1 MGCPVDTACE
11 KSLLELISL
20 NDDIVSFS
28 RLYANS
34 IRYHHWHQCLEL
46 LYVEEGYGVVMVDN
60 QQYTMRPGRLFI
72 FPPMT
77 LHKVLVEERER
88 ERYRRTVI
96 HLDNYAAL
104 RLLTPFAQRYGRLEA
119 LSRRGSRATVVDFAD
134 IHGHLDHLFTLY
146 APRLAKGRSEHE
158 EVASFLVHLLSLLP
172 ETPAPPPR
180 ASNALSTQVM
190 FWVEEHYAQK
200 FSLSALAQTL
210 NRSRSYLSRRF
221 QQETGEAIH
230 DYLTTFRLRKACE
243 LLRHHSHSVADIARM
258 TGFSDTT
265 YFISSFRKRLG
276 ETPLQYRKSR
286 KNEGPRGGP

>member
-1 MGCPVDTACE
+1 MDTACE

-77 LHKVLVEERER
+77 LHKVMVEERER
-88 ERYRRTVI
+88 ECYRRTVI
-96 HLDNYAAL
+96 HLDNHAAL
-104 RLLTPFAQRYGRLEA
+104 RLLVPFAQRYARFA
-119 LSRRGSRATVVDFAD
+119 TLSLRGGRATVVDFAD
-134 IHGHLDHLFTLY
+134 IHEHLDHLFTLY

-158 EVASFLVHLLSLLP
+158 EVASLLIHLLSLLP

-190 FWVEEHYAQK
+190 LWVEENYAQK
-200 FSLSALAQTL
+200 FSLNALAQTL

-221 QQETGEAIH
+221 RQETGEAIH

>member
-1 MGCPVDTACE
+1 MDTACE

-20 NDDIVSFS
+20 DDDIVSFS

-72 FPPMT
+72 FPPMR
-77 LHKVLVEERER
+77 LHKVMVEERER

-96 HLDNYAAL
+96 HLDNHAAL
-104 RLLTPFAQRYGRLEA
+104 RLLTPFAQRHARLEQFCQ
-119 LSRRGSRATVVDFAD
+119 RGARATVIDFAD
-134 IHGHLDHLFTLY
+134 IHAHLDHLFTLY

-158 EVASFLVHLLSLLP
+158 EVASFLIHLLSLLP
-172 ETPAPPPR
+172 QTPAPLPR
-180 ASNALSTQVM
+180 ASNTLSTQVM
-190 FWVEEHYAQK
+190 YWVEEHYAQK
-200 FSLSALAQTL
+200 FSLGALAHQL

-243 LLRHHSHSVADIARM
+243 LLRHHAYSVAAIAQM

-265 YFISSFRKRLG
+265 YFISCFRKRLG

-286 KNEGPRGGP
+286 KNKGPHGGPWKE

>member
-1 MGCPVDTACE
+1 MDTACE

-20 NDDIVSFS
+20 DDDIVSFS

-77 LHKVLVEERER
+77 LHKVMVEESER

-96 HLDNYAAL
+96 HLDNHAAL
-104 RLLTPFAQRYGRLEA
+104 RLLTPFAQRHARLA
-119 LSRRGSRATVVDFAD
+119 QLCQRGARATVVDFAD
-134 IHGHLDHLFTLY
+134 IHAHLDHLFTLY

-158 EVASFLVHLLSLLP
+158 EVASFLIHLLSLLP
-172 ETPAPPPR
+172 QTPAPLPR
-180 ASNALSTQVM
+180 ASNTLSTQVM
-190 FWVEEHYAQK
+190 YWVEEHYAQK
-200 FSLSALAQTL
+200 FSLSALAQKL

-243 LLRHHSHSVADIARM
+243 LLRITRTAWR
-258 TGFSDTT
+258 
-265 YFISSFRKRLG
+265 R
-276 ETPLQYRKSR
+276 SR
-286 KNEGPRGGP
+286 R